1 MTTMERSLVRRLP
14 RTLGEVAMIVAGVLI
29 ALFLDDWNERR
40 KATEAFEQTL
50 ARVYTD
56 VKKDWFYIDQDN
68 TRLRQQIEIINQLLD
83 DPGALPDDTLVIQLY
98 YLDLPE
104 RAYIPSPAA
113 LSVRE
118 QLQWLMVN
126 AEDPTQLRVVE
137 HLTDY
142 VAFSWAPATVRTGLI
157 LDEDR
162 ALISPL
168 LQDANIRNPSPVWGS
183 SSLND
188 FRQAPW
194 REYDPVPT
202 TAEIAAAR
210 DLLASER
217 MRFVLEELRAR
228 KAKMA
233 GTKYNESEV
242 VLSALRRIQ
251 GEYPDLRLQFDDLGI
266 VGSAVTPG
274 EDMETAWMR
283 TLSLERLPGQEQRWQ
298 LDLELGKG
306 LLKFR
311 TRDSWEENWGGTD
324 FPEGQV
330 RWYGDAVEVPAAGRY
345 RVTVDLKEDWYR
357 LELLDER

>member
-1 MTTMERSLVRRLP
+1 MERSLVRRLP

-56 VKKDWFYIDQDN
+56 VKKDWYYIDQDN
-68 TRLRQQIEIINQLLD
+68 TRLRQQIGIINQMLD
-83 DPGALPDDTLVIQLY
+83 DPETVPDDTLVMQLY

-168 LQDANIRNPSPVWGS
+168 LQAANIRNPTPVWGG
-183 SSLND
+183 SSLNA

-194 REYDPVPT
+194 REWDPVPT
-202 TAEIAAAR
+202 DAEIAAAR
-210 DLLASER
+210 DLLASGR

-233 GTKYNESEV
+233 GTKFNESEIA
-242 VLSALRRIQ
+242 LSALHRIQ
-251 GEYPDLRLQFDDLGI
+251 GDYPELQLQFDNLGV
-266 VGSAVTPG
+266 VGTAVTPG
-274 EDMETAWMR
+274 DDAEAAWMR
-283 TLSLERLPGQEQRWQ
+283 TLSFERLSGHEQRWQ
-298 LDLELGKG
+298 LEIDLSMGF
-306 LLKFR
+306 LKFR
-311 TRDSWEENWGGTD
+311 TRESWEENWGGAE

-330 RWYGDAVEVPAAGRY
+330 QWYGDAIEVPAAGRY

-357 LELLDER
+357 LERLGEK